1 MRELWAEHPSHPLWS
16 LMTSSVAKQVLK
28 SSCEGTECTVFLQ
41 IIKVFNPRCLNISDA
56 ASIHI
61 WNTKYHTRMLLFLLM
76 SCLKKGCKEHVLMIK
91 ATINGW
97 SQGCLKVSCFLLKKI
112 VIKAKVIVGI
122 CGFSFSSVIFT
133 FVIHWPSPIC
143 LISKMRFITLTFSFY
158 TLELKVY
165 VSGKLFFFFLAK
177 SSYEFHS
184 PINWPLWVFT
194 LIPGE
199 WDIVGYCGF
208 WPDLWWFVCEC
219 EFALLITAWTNE
231 SRYRHMGVRIGK
243 LKL

>member
-56 ASIHI
+56 ACIHI

-143 LISKMRFITLTFSFY
+143 LISKMGFITLTFSFY

-165 VSGKLFFFFLAK
+165 VSGKLFFFFGQIFIWISLTNKLA
-177 SSYEFHS
+177 
-184 PINWPLWVFT
+184 PLGIHFNSWR
-194 LIPGE
+194 
-199 WDIVGYCGF
+199 VGYCGV
-208 WPDLWWFVCEC
+208 LWVLARSLVICVWV
-219 EFALLITAWTNE
+219 W
-231 SRYRHMGVRIGK
+231 VRSFDHC
-243 LKL
+243 LD